1 LTRTDLFAGV
11 SAQTPTFRGEHFI
24 TRQEEL

>member
-1 LTRTDLFAGV
+1 LFAGV
-11 SAQTPTFRGEHFI
+11 SALTPTFRGEHFI